1 MALDIYSGTLSRYYT
16 GAWKNIFQEWADSQ
30 GLAYSV
36 HRKEAEGLNTA
47 DLSDEEMKQMVL
59 EWQEGLGH
67 FLQSQQGLACKWR
80 EDDDAPYLSDR
91 PDWSAYWMVLLW
103 ALYQEQGVKPFDEL
117 PPDFQ
122 LEQDE
127 VFKRRSAKEYESEY
141 PMLNCEADL
150 FLPITEAVFLNGAD
164 PFGHPVGIASSVLLL
179 AELEMLNART
189 WQAGEAEIAT
199 WRRTYNR
206 TIFTLEDGQPMV
218 SKAQDVDRFEDV
230 AKYGFAILYKLTRF
244 AVENHL
250 PMRLDW

>member
-16 GAWKNIFQEWADSQ
+16 GKWKNIFQEWADSHD
-30 GLAYSV
+30 LAYSV
-36 HRKEAEGLNTA
+36 HRKETEGLNTA
-47 DLSDEEMKQMVL
+47 DLSEGEMVQMIL
-59 EWQEGLGH
+59 DWQEGLQR
-67 FLQSQQGLACKWR
+67 FLMSQQGLACKWR
-80 EDDDAPYLSDR
+80 EDEGAPYLSDR

-103 ALYQEQGVKPFDEL
+103 VLYQEQGVKPFDEL
-117 PPDFQ
+117 PQGFQ

-127 VFKRRSAKEYESEY
+127 VFKRRSAKAYESEY

-189 WQAGEAEIAT
+189 WQASAAEIAS
-199 WRRTYNR
+199 WRDKYSR
-206 TIFTLEDGQPMV
+206 TIFALEDGQPVV
-218 SKAQDVDRFEDV
+218 SKAQDIDRFEDV

-244 AVENHL
+244 AVENNL